1 MITQEQ
7 IKAGR
12 AMLGWSQAKLAETT
26 GMTREGIARIE
37 AGKVDPRTSSILR
50 IKSAMESAGLVFIDD
65 GVRLP

>member
-12 AMLGWSQAKLAETT
+12 AMLGWSQAKLAEVA
-26 GMTREGIARIE
+26 GMTREGVARIE

-50 IKSAMESAGLVFIDD
+50 IKNAMESAGLIFIDN